1 MRYFIRLRYKG
12 THYHGWQFQTN
23 ALSIQGVVNEK
34 LSQLLK
40 ENIETIG
47 CGRTDAGVHA
57 EEYYAHFDIDQD
69 LDTETLL
76 NALAEQRV
84 SGIEFR
90 GITNVDE
97 RLHARFSAQSR
108 SYEYRIARSLNPFL
122 KGRSF
127 YVHDQL
133 DIELLRKVS
142 SDLIGTH
149 DFAAFTKAH
158 SKNKTTI
165 CTITKAE
172 WEEQDELLIFRISAD
187 RFLWNMVRA
196 IVGTMLEIGLH
207 KRPADDLQRVM
218 KTGKRTNAGASVP
231 AAGLFLTEVE
241 YPKGSFKFD

>member
-34 LSQLLK
+34 LSQLLE

-69 LDTETLL
+69 LDTEALL
-76 NALAEQRV
+76 KALAELRV
-84 SGIEFR
+84 PGIEFR
-90 GITNVDE
+90 GIAKVDE
-97 RLHARFSAQSR
+97 RLHARFSALNR
-108 SYEYRIARSLNPFL
+108 SYEYRITRSLNPFL

-127 YVHDQL
+127 YVHDLL
-133 DIELLRKVS
+133 DLDLLRKLS
-142 SDLIGTH
+142 ADLIGTH
-149 DFAAFTKAH
+149 DFAAFTKVH

-172 WEEQDELLIFRISAD
+172 WEVQGELLIFRISAD

-196 IVGTMLEIGLH
+196 IVGTLLEIGLH
-207 KRPADDLQRVM
+207 KRPSDDLQRVM
-218 KTGKRTNAGASVP
+218 KSGKRINAGASVP

-241 YPKGSFKFD
+241 YPKSSFKFV